1 MPIDIVTIT
10 DALTGS
16 TAAIAPALGFNCF
29 SFAPV
34 VAGQPVEVLW
44 HDPQFRDGNTR
55 PSRSGIPILFP
66 FAGRIREGKYRYRG
80 REYQLETND
89 NQGNAIHGFAY
100 TRPWRVIAQT
110 PSSVTGEFQA
120 AVDDSKIL
128 KLWPADFRIRATY
141 TVQDRQLLARYEFRN
156 TGDGP
161 LPWWFG
167 THPYFRLSLGGDRPE
182 DAVIRFAVDKQWELA
197 NLIPTGKVIGVPD
210 AAEFAAGAK
219 ISKREFDNAF
229 SGLGIESK
237 PWSGS
242 VTDTAAQRTTA
253 TRFGK
258 PFRECVIF
266 IPPHREAICLEPYTA
281 VPNAFELT
289 DRGIDAGL
297 AELLPSQSQE
307 VQVEITCSEASHK
320 R

>member
-1 MPIDIVTIT
+1 MPIEVITIS
-10 DALTGS
+10 DSGTGS
-16 TAAIAPALGFNCF
+16 SAAVAPALGFNCF

-34 VAGQPVEVLW
+34 VGETPVEVLW
-44 HDPQFRDGNTR
+44 HDPNFREGNTR

-66 FAGRIREGKYRYRG
+66 FAGRIRGGQYRYRG
-80 REYQLETND
+80 RDYQLETND

-100 TRPWRVIAQT
+100 TRPWRVIENA

-120 AVDDSKIL
+120 SIDDPAIL

-141 TVQDRQLLARYEFRN
+141 EVRGTQLLSRYEFAN

-167 THPYFRLSLGGDRPE
+167 THPYFRLSLGGSPAE
-182 DAVIRFAVDKQWELA
+182 DAIVRFSVGKQWELA
-197 NLIPTGKVIGVPD
+197 SLIPTGKVIDVPE
-210 AAEFAAGAK
+210 AAEFAQGTRVGN
-219 ISKREFDNAF
+219 REFDNAF
-229 SGLGIESK
+229 CDLGIAER

-242 VTDTAAQRTTA
+242 VTDAAAQRTTV

-258 PFRECVIF
+258 PFRECVVF

-289 DRGIDAGL
+289 ERGIDAGL
-297 AELLPSQSQE
+297 AELSPGESQE
-307 VQVEITCSEASHK
+307 VQVEIACEEA
-320 R
+320 